1 MIKLDDV
8 CKTFYLGDQAVHA
21 LDHIDLEVRQ
31 GEYLSVMGPSGS
43 GKSTLLNMLGLL
55 DRPDSGSYSL
65 VDTETASLPE
75 VQRAELRSQYIGFVF
90 QAYHLIP
97 RLNAKENIEL
107 PMMLA
112 GIAPKERRRLAED
125 VMKRL
130 DIVDRAH
137 HLPKQLSGGERQ
149 RVAIA
154 RAIVRKPTILL
165 ADEPTGNLDSHSGEE
180 VMAMLEQLNKEGIT
194 LFVVTHDPK
203 LGARAQRHLRMVDGQ
218 IVEDS
223 AVHPEMNETQVSDIG
238 SRDAGAGND

>member
-1 MIKLDDV
+1 MIKLQGV

-21 LDHIDLEVRQ
+21 LDNIDLQVKQ

-55 DRPDSGSYSL
+55 DRPDSGSYML
-65 VDTETASLPE
+65 VDSETAQLPE

-97 RLNAKENIEL
+97 RLNARENIEL

-112 GIAPKERRRLAED
+112 GVKAAQRRKLAGDVLQRLGMAHRAE
-125 VMKRL
+125 
-130 DIVDRAH
+130 
-137 HLPKQLSGGERQ
+137 HLSKQLSGGERQ

-180 VMAMLEQLNKEGIT
+180 VMLMLEQLNREGIT
-194 LFVVTHDPK
+194 LFMVTHDAK
-203 LGARAQRHLRMVDGQ
+203 LGARAHRHLVMVDGQ

-223 AVHPEMNETQVSDIG
+223 STHGTD
-238 SRDAGAGND
+238 